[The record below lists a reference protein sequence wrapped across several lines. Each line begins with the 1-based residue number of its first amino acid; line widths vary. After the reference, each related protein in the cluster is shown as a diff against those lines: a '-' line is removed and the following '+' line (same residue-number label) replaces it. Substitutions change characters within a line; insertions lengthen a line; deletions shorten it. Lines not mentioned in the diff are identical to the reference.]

1 MNYVI
6 GGTLAT
12 FIGSSVLTHLI
23 DGTIGIIYS
32 SALFARHGTESN
44 KVIQNIRIQIEE
56 LDIKIKLELVQKLLE
71 TLEKNDINDILEEGL
86 IELMIKIKSTVE
98 WIDYEIERHLRKWFA
113 GYRSINI
120 DDKLNDLRHLVKI
133 LDGRINLL
141 MVSGNKKIN

>member
-32 SALFARHGTESN
+32 GALFARHGTESN
-44 KVIQNIRIQIEE
+44 KVIQKIRIQIEE

-86 IELMIKIKSTVE
+86 IELMIKIKSVKVCGME
-98 WIDYEIERHLRKWFA
+98 VNVIEAAALPSVVVA
-113 GYRSINI
+113 IG
-120 DDKLNDLRHLVKI
+120 V
-133 LDGRINLL
+133 
-141 MVSGNKKIN
+141 